1 VTEVARALSAIYL
14 DVIGERIDALGCSNL
29 LSGWA
34 ELFIRDEEL
43 FAGLAQI
50 VIDKAAQDAFFVK
63 GDATI
68 AVNILKS
75 MEQLELTHE
84 ELLTTVLEFLVDN
97 FDELKVSWAA
107 TLFKTIGT
115 MSEGSQ
121 EMLLATMT
129 QLC

>member
-1 VTEVARALSAIYL
+1 MACSLTAIYL

-34 ELFIRDEEL
+34 ELSIRDEEL

-50 VIDKAAQDAFFVK
+50 VTDKAAQDAFFVK

-84 ELLTTVLEFLVDN
+84 EFLTTVLEFLVEN

-107 TLFKTIGT
+107 LLFKTIGT
-115 MSEGSQ
+115 MSEGS
-121 EMLLATMT
+121 
-129 QLC
+129 